1 MIFGL
6 VWLVAG
12 IRLGWRF
19 EWLFLVTLLDLLP
32 FGPALFGT
40 RGWSGCTS
48 IAWSI
53 AIQKRAVRRAEA
65 GLAQPSR
72 GAGLSPCLARH

>member
-1 MIFGL
+1 MFAGKRHFTGAMIFGL

-32 FGPALFGT
+32 FGPALFRYSRVVWMHLDRLIDRDPETSGT
-40 RGWSGCTS
+40 PCR
-48 IAWSI
+48 
-53 AIQKRAVRRAEA
+53 
-65 GLAQPSR
+65 SR
-72 GAGLSPCLARH
+72 VSAAF